1 MECKRDGLA
10 SIGEALSSLDG
21 PGKKTLQTSP
31 QSRHHFTQAAQV
43 NALVGAEAPQHLRL
57 QLPSR
62 EPLS

>member
-31 QSRHHFTQAAQV
+31 QSRHHFTQADQ
-43 NALVGAEAPQHLRL
+43 RL
-57 QLPSR
+57 EITR
-62 EPLS
+62 KRRKF